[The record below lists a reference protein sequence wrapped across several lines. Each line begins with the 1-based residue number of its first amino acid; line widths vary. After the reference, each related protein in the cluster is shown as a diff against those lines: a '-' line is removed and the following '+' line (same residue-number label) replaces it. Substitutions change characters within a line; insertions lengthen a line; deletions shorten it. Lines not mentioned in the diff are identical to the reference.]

1 MEGGT
6 TGREDMVVG
15 STGTGSTQ
23 IGGGKITPGTTDL
36 VSLVRTSTPR
46 WGAERGT
53 IASSYTRPVYME
65 LYPVNTTGGM
75 TGMVGITGTEVFTL
89 GGTPRT
95 KTRANTRT
103 RPTNQSRRR
112 ISLPPRPAPRDGTR
126 DQILHINLKLVVS

>member
-15 STGTGSTQ
+15 STGIGSTQ
-23 IGGGKITPGTTDL
+23 IGEEMIIPGTTDL
-36 VSLVRTSTPR
+36 VNLVRTSTPR
-46 WGAERGT
+46 WGVERGT
-53 IASSYTRPVYME
+53 IASSYTRLVYMG

-75 TGMVGITGTEVFTL
+75 TGMVGITGTGVFTS

-95 KTRANTRT
+95 KTRANTRI

-112 ISLPPRPAPRDGTR
+112 ISLPPRPAPRDGTH
-126 DQILHINLKLVVS
+126 DQILHIHLKPVVS